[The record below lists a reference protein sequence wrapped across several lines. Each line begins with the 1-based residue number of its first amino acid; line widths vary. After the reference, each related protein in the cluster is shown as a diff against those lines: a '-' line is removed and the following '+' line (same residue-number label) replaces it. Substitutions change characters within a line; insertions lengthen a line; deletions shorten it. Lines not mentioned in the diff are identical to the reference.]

1 MKHIHRGWLILC
13 VATINILACLGFGRF
28 SFGAIVPFMKEG
40 LSLSY
45 TETGLIA
52 SSVFLGYLIAALSC
66 GFFVMRYTARRVILI
81 SLSITALGMLGSAL
95 SFNFWS
101 AYLSCFI
108 IGIGAGGGNVTTLGL
123 VGRWF
128 TTAKRGM
135 ALGIS
140 NSGSGLGMVLSG
152 FIVPIIIVLNPTE
165 GWRISWF
172 LLTGAVIVIILI
184 NYFLLR
190 NHPEEIGVK
199 PIGDEL
205 KSSTGAPMDWED
217 HPFRSEIVY
226 KNRILWALGLI
237 YFTWGFSYLIFST
250 FFVDYLIND
259 RYFDKEQAG
268 QYFAIAGIC
277 SILSGVI
284 WGVISDRIGRLPALF
299 TILFIQGMMLLAL
312 NTFDH
317 PSLLLGMTIIY
328 ASTLWGVP
336 AVIVTAV
343 SDFMIPSKSPSAIG
357 FITLFFGIG
366 QFISPVITGYLV
378 ESASSYFH
386 AFNLSAGVVLL
397 GSLGCIGLFLIQ
409 KKKAIA
415 ISSAKVLKS

>member
-1 MKHIHRGWLILC
+1 MKHIHRGWIILC
-13 VATINILACLGFGRF
+13 VAIINILACLGFGRF

-66 GFFVMRYTARRVILI
+66 GYFVMRYTARRVILI

-95 SFNFWS
+95 SVNFWS
-101 AYLSCFI
+101 AFLSCFI

-128 TTAKRGM
+128 TSAKRGM

-152 FIVPIIIVLNPTE
+152 FTVPIIIVLNPTE
-165 GWRISWF
+165 GWRISWV
-172 LLTGAVIVIILI
+172 LLTAAVVFIVII
-184 NYFLLR
+184 NYLLLK
-190 NHPEEIGVK
+190 NSPQEIGTT
-199 PIGDEL
+199 PIGGDST
-205 KSSTGAPMDWED
+205 SSKGVSVSWED

-226 KNRILWALGLI
+226 KNRILWVLGLI

-250 FFVDYLIND
+250 FFVDYLITD
-259 RYFDKEQAG
+259 VHFDKEHAG
-268 QYFAIAGIC
+268 QYFAIAGVC

-284 WGVISDRIGRLPALF
+284 WGMVSDQMGRLPALF
-299 TILFIQGMMLLAL
+299 TILFLQGMMLIAL
-312 NTFDH
+312 NTFH
-317 PSLLLGMTIIY
+317 QPSLLLGMTIIY

-336 AVIVTAV
+336 TVIVTAV
-343 SDFMIPSKSPSAIG
+343 SDFITPSKAPSAIG

-366 QFISPVITGYLV
+366 QFISPVITGHLV
-378 ESASSYFH
+378 ESTSSYFH

-397 GSLGCIGLFLIQ
+397 GSLGCIGLFTYQ
-409 KKKAIA
+409 RKRAQA
-415 ISSAKVLKS
+415 CPQPNG